1 MDDEYVKLAHE
12 LLMERFD
19 DFAKRP
25 NEYLRELGL
34 SELEDK
40 GYNWMELDW
49 EEEGTQSLAEVLRRA
64 DKKYSK
70 LGDEERVIG
79 ILTDDAIQDKEMD
92 VLLNSINRLVEEKKN
107 GGI

>member
-1 MDDEYVKLAHE
+1 MQLAHD
-12 LLMERFD
+12 LLMGRFD

-34 SELEDK
+34 SELEGK

-49 EEEGTQSLAEVLRRA
+49 DEEGTQSFAEILRKV
-64 DKKYSK
+64 DKKYAE
-70 LGDEERVIG
+70 LGNAERVIG
-79 ILTDDAIQDKEMD
+79 ILSDDAIQDKEMD
-92 VLLNSINRLVEEKKN
+92 ILVNSINSLVEEKKN

>member
-1 MDDEYVKLAHE
+1 MQLAHE
-12 LLMERFD
+12 LLMGEFD

-25 NEYLRELGL
+25 NEYLGELGL

-49 EEEGTQSLAEVLRRA
+49 EEEGTQSLAKLLRQA

-70 LGDEERVIG
+70 LGDAERIMW
-79 ILTDDAIQDKEMD
+79 ILSDDAVQEKKMD
-92 VLLNSINRLVEEKKN
+92 ILINSITRLVEEKNN